1 MFFLNA
7 IKLKKCLI
15 KPLILILLQ
24 LNVSECYKTQEM
36 RYKVVHRCF
45 FVVDSIPD
53 QYTTQEKCHMFLYI
67 LL

>member
-1 MFFLNA
+1 MFDKA
-7 IKLKKCLI
+7 VDTHSSTIKY
-15 KPLILILLQ
+15 
-24 LNVSECYKTQEM
+24 VSECYKTQEM

-67 LL
+67 PL